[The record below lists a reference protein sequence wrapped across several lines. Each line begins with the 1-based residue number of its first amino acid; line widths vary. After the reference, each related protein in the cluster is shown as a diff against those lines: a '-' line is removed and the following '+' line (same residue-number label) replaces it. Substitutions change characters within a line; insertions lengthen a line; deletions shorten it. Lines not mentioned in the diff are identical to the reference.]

1 MSKTKE
7 NKVREHR
14 IDMEIIVDAYG
25 EIEHAMGWYYYLE
38 DKLNFSFK
46 ARCVAERRTSPLAE
60 GQVVR
65 VEAMA
70 PEDECMHEMFVEVCW
85 QGRKLAVPL
94 SQLEALKV
102 DDETRQATED
112 WHYWVKRGYEF

>member
-7 NKVREHR
+7 NKVRERR

-38 DKLNFSFK
+38 DKLNFPFK

-60 GQVVR
+60 GRVVR

-70 PEDECMHEMFVEVCW
+70 PEDECMHEMFVEVCR
-85 QGRKLAVPL
+85 QGRKLALPL

-112 WHYWVKRGYEF
+112 WHHWVKRGYEF